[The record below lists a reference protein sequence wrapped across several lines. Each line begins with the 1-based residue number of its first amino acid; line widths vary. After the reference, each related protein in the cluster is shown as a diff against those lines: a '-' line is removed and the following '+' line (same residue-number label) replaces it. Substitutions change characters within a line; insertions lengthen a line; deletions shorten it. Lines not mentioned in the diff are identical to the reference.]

1 MGVETAHRGATLGET
16 GTASVE
22 MLFLGISVGCMS
34 WPHDWTN
41 SIARSKGSQHEAANY
56 IRLNHG
62 VAGPSARVDGTT
74 TIQSMRGG
82 AATF

>member
-1 MGVETAHRGATLGET
+1 MGAETAHRGGTLDET
-16 GTASVE
+16 AIASVE
-22 MLFLGISVGCMS
+22 MLFLGISVGSMS
-34 WPHDWTN
+34 WPHDRTS

-62 VAGPSARVDGTT
+62 VAGPNARVNGTT
-74 TIQSMRGG
+74 TQSMRGS